1 MLSHASL
8 LTKNVQQNNKWVTKW
23 KKWTAKPENH
33 FICFIRFRMNLVIW
47 SECVNHMLVLKAF
60 LKRSMSYWRQC
71 WASFQLFFLSF
82 KLFIVSRRSFCIAT
96 HTSQF
101 FSHTFL
107 LAPWTLYNTII
118 TFRLFD
124 QFFCRE
130 KLWRENCN
138 WFKTSFCEKKNNFNW
153 QTTTLFTLFILFAF

>member
-1 MLSHASL
+1 MKKMDRKTKKPFHMLYTFSYESSDLKWMCEPHACVESIFKAINVLLKTMLS
-8 LTKNVQQNNKWVTKW
+8 
-23 KKWTAKPENH
+23 
-33 FICFIRFRMNLVIW
+33 FISTFF
-47 SECVNHMLVLKAF
+47 
-60 LKRSMSYWRQC
+60 
-71 WASFQLFFLSF
+71 FFLSF